1 MEHPDALVQQG
12 IALAR
17 AGQKEQAYST
27 LRRALFISGDDA
39 TLRIWL
45 GATAPT
51 LAESLTHLEQAV
63 ALEPYNPQAQAG
75 LQWVHQQMSAAGA
88 PPPPAAP
95 SPNEPPRASGGLR
108 RPFAPSPVEPP
119 PAPRSYGTSGYSQ
132 PNTAYEDSGYQTAP
146 THYAAPPPA
155 RMAARPLDMPGPE
168 APQQVGGA
176 LACANCGMR
185 ANPGDRFCLRC
196 GRPLPAGDTLTAP
209 ATPTSST
216 PPRTGVIT
224 MQGLQE
230 AADSSAPLDLS
241 IAPQPRNL
249 SFRPLEA
256 EAPPA
261 VPPLPQEM
269 GPPQTVLAPKRPKA
283 AGSTGSGGGTAGRLV
298 MGGLVTLGVI
308 LLLTLVG
315 VYVFA
320 IRPAQQSSA
329 DATAV
334 AIAASNNA
342 TATVVATV
350 TQGAIAQA
358 TARRQA
364 TMVAAP
370 TVTAQAR
377 TERYF
382 GQIATILQQVTAQD
396 ADIEHTLEGVE
407 NGTFGYDVA
416 ASQFEKFVDDSS
428 SVKSQLAQLSVPS
441 EQRHHHQQMT
451 EALSARGQGIVA
463 GQQYIE
469 DLATAAFAIFQA
481 QKADA
486 DLKAAQTACAA
497 TKARADC
504 NAVIVAQQAY
514 DEASGIAD
522 RARTYAEQ
530 SFQDYNRNWQQ
541 YKQLMPTGPS
551 GGDQQ

>member
-17 AGQKEQAYST
+17 AGQKEQAYAT
-27 LRRALFISGDDA
+27 LRRSLFIAGDDA

-51 LAESLTHLEQAV
+51 LAEALTHLEQAV

-75 LQWVHQQMSAAGA
+75 LEWVHQQMEAAPAA
-88 PPPPAAP
+88 PPPPAPP
-95 SPNEPPRASGGLR
+95 SATPRAGGDVR
-108 RPFAPSPVEPP
+108 RPFAPPP
-119 PAPRSYGTSGYSQ
+119 PSSSAAPGYAQSE
-132 PNTAYEDSGYQTAP
+132 PSSVDSGYPAAP
-146 THYAAPPPA
+146 THYAAPPPS
-155 RMAARPLDMPGPE
+155 RMAARPLDTPGP
-168 APQQVGGA
+168 AVPQPGA
-176 LACANCGMR
+176 DGLACANCGMR

-196 GRPLPAGDTLTAP
+196 GRPLPAADSAPAP
-209 ATPTSST
+209 ATATSFT
-216 PPRTGVIT
+216 PPGTGGLT
-224 MQGLQE
+224 AHGLQSAAE
-230 AADSSAPLDLS
+230 ANAPLDLS
-241 IAPQPRNL
+241 IAPPPRNL
-249 SFRPLEA
+249 SFRPLAADAPSA
-256 EAPPA
+256 EPA
-261 VPPLPQEM
+261 LPIPQEM
-269 GPPQTVLAPKRPKA
+269 GPPQTVLAPKRPKVA
-283 AGSTGSGGGTAGRLV
+283 SSAGGGSGPARRLL
-298 MGGLVTLGVI
+298 MGGLIALGVI
-308 LLLTLVG
+308 LLLTVVG
-315 VYVFA
+315 VYAFA
-320 IRPAQQSSA
+320 IRPAQQSRA

-334 AIAASNNA
+334 ALAASSNA
-342 TATVVATV
+342 TATIVATV

-364 TMVAAP
+364 TQAAAP

-396 ADIEHTLEGVE
+396 SDIVHTLEGVE
-407 NGTFGYDVA
+407 NGVLGYDVA

-428 SVKSQLAQLSVPS
+428 SVKSQLAQLAVPS
-441 EQRHHHQQMT
+441 EQRQHHQQMT
-451 EALSARGQGIVA
+451 EALAVRGQGIVA

-469 DLATAAFAIFQA
+469 DLAAAAYAIFRA

-486 DLKAAQTACAA
+486 DLKAAQTACDQ

-504 NAVIVAQQAY
+504 NAVITAQRSY
-514 DEASGIAD
+514 DDASGIAD

-530 SFQDYNRNWQQ
+530 SFQDYNRDWQQ
-541 YKQLMPTGPS
+541 YQQILPTGPS